1 MSCFLFQVT
10 ATGWNLQTV
19 QTRFEQTEVGW
30 KNGELEILDDQVSG
44 RAFRKKFHLYEIKWA
59 NTLDKTFQEGIEV
72 ILMVIN

>member
-30 KNGELEILDDQVSG
+30 KNGELEIIDDLGAKYLVIVFSRSLKMRELSFAQ
-44 RAFRKKFHLYEIKWA
+44 FCYKKLP
-59 NTLDKTFQEGIEV
+59 N
-72 ILMVIN
+72 